1 MLNYVGRHG
10 MDCSGI
16 QMDESRETG
25 KVRVSLDEKGIPDY
39 YIYPDMAY
47 DHIDY
52 DKLAIQSKPV
62 DLLYF
67 GTLIQRSES
76 GHQRLDAYLK
86 SMKGK
91 AKLFCDLNLRLGCHT
106 PRSILGS
113 LNHADILKLNDAELS
128 EIGSILG
135 RQEAEDQLV
144 AKLQKQFQIE
154 VVALTKGEQGS
165 VLYMAGQA
173 HRLSETSI
181 LRHGPLI
188 DTVGAGDAYA
198 AMLAFGILQ
207 KWAPQ
212 KILYEA
218 TALASYICTVKGAI
232 PDSAEIYRKYH
243 TENK

>member
-1 MLNYVGRHG
+1 
-10 MDCSGI
+10 
-16 QMDESRETG
+16 
-25 KVRVSLDEKGIPDY
+25 
-39 YIYPDMAY
+39 
-47 DHIDY
+47 
-52 DKLAIQSKPV
+52 
-62 DLLYF
+62 
-67 GTLIQRSES
+67 
-76 GHQRLDAYLK
+76 
-86 SMKGK
+86 
-91 AKLFCDLNLRLGCHT
+91 
-106 PRSILGS
+106 
-113 LNHADILKLNDAELS
+113 
-128 EIGSILG
+128 
-135 RQEAEDQLV
+135 
-144 AKLQKQFQIE
+144 